1 MNAYSQSKQVRSYN
15 YYNNVILSS
24 RKASE
29 FVSYRNPITI
39 YYYSYSCSVDIDKNL
54 L

>member
-1 MNAYSQSKQVRSYN
+1 MHAYSQSKQAISYN
-15 YYNNVILSS
+15 YYNKVILSS

-29 FVSYRNPITI
+29 FVFYRNPITI
-39 YYYSYSCSVDIDKNL
+39 YYYSYSCSVDIDRNL